1 MVGVW
6 LSRILEN
13 SEEVES
19 RVQTARSCTARIPI
33 FVLRF
38 CDEIGLRMQGHH
50 QFAVTGTNASTGQME
65 VKGPKRHSN
74 ATKAADTNENSAD
87 WMTSCVM
94 LCLN

>member
-38 CDEIGLRMQGHH
+38 CDEFRLK
-50 QFAVTGTNASTGQME
+50 NAGSPPVCSDGNKCIDRTDGSE
-65 VKGPKRHSN
+65 GAE
-74 ATKAADTNENSAD
+74 AT
-87 WMTSCVM
+87 
-94 LCLN
+94 